1 MEELHNYGKET
12 RPWGNF
18 EQFTL
23 NEQSTVKILTVKA
36 GEELSLQ
43 VHQHRDEF
51 SRVLKGS
58 GTVQI
63 GEKSSE
69 VHEGDSFFI
78 PRGTQH
84 RTIGGDS
91 GLVYLEISFGDFDE
105 NDETRLEDDYGRA

>member
-1 MEELHNYGKET
+1 MEELNNYEKVE

-23 NEQSTVKILTVKA
+23 NEKSTVKILTVKA

-43 VHQHRDEF
+43 VHEHRDEF

-84 RTIGGDS
+84 RATIGG
-91 GLVYLEISFGDFDE
+91 
-105 NDETRLEDDYGRA
+105 